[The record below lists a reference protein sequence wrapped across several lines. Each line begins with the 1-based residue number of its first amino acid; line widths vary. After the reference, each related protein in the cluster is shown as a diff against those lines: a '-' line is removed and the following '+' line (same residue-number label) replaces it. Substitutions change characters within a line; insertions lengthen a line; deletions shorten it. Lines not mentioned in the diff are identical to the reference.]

1 MAEEA
6 VDTPELPPENTGS
19 DGGAE
24 TESTPIPE
32 PKAQPPEP
40 PPTLTPE
47 QIADLAAEK
56 AFQKVASW
64 QGRRDKD
71 LFDNLGNLID
81 TRLSNIRPPEPQAPI
96 ADVNVFDD
104 PDKWARTVVPRI
116 LDEEVNRRTK
126 ADQAFTSEVIRIA
139 GKAMDTDPLYADA
152 ALGKEVVE
160 EIQKNFSSLD
170 KRNRPEVEAE
180 RLVMRSY
187 QAVQRR
193 KMQKQNALAG
203 NKPANAPIGTVTPP
217 ARQSNKPA
225 SVNLSKEAAALAKR
239 WNYSPEELAKV
250 FKE

>member
-1 MAEEA
+1 MADEL
-6 VDTPELPPENTGS
+6 DTSAAPPEDTGS
-19 DGGAE
+19 VAE
-24 TESTPIPE
+24 AEAEVTPPVE
-32 PKAQPPEP
+32 TPPEAPPETP
-40 PPTLTPE
+40 PPLTPE
-47 QIADLAAEK
+47 QIADMAAEK

-81 TRLSNIRPPEPQAPI
+81 TRLSNIRPPEPPPPAT
-96 ADVNVFDD
+96 DVNIFDD
-104 PDKWARTVVPRI
+104 PDRWAKTVVPRI
-116 LDEEVNRRTK
+116 IDEEVNRRTK
-126 ADQAFTSEVIRIA
+126 ADQNFTSEVIRIA
-139 GKAMDTDPLYADA
+139 GKAMDSDPLYADA

-180 RLVMRSY
+180 RLVLRSY

-193 KMQKQNALAG
+193 KMQKQNALSD
-203 NKPANAPIGTVTPP
+203 NKPANAPIGTVSPP
-217 ARQSNKPA
+217 AKTATKPA

-239 WNYSPEELAKV
+239 WGYSQEELAKV